1 MKAIFYLPDGMTYDN
16 LAAHHGRTV
25 VDSLKET
32 GTDAHFTGK
41 GMATHKAAMER
52 SVGTVLDMAF
62 KGLPCSV
69 DPIPLRRWH
78 KGDPSPDLLPTL
90 GRLRTLLTRAI
101 CTLHLDRSS
110 GINGRIPLQCFLKAT
125 ASRKVNII
133 HDHDQFVR
141 AIGVVEYD
149 VSMTAHGIEMFDGYK
164 RLRYTDPVD
173 GAALF
178 ERIRGSQRPS
188 KRGGDSVPVKV
199 KYNPDNLLWL
209 HVWDPVEK
217 RYVDLKCDR
226 PDYARDLPKWMHD
239 MIIASIGEEALAFI
253 TEEVLL
259 EFQKRLFDQQANITQ
274 AAEERERRTAAKVTD
289 SPIFRRV
296 TGQIVQVEDEDPYG
310 TVQAPNIRT
319 FDHVVGTDL
328 SSVTS
333 IDAEQPTPRN
343 ASSTAKPGRRAR
355 TARSSMGQ
363 GNAPATR
370 HQSRKK
376 PSAQDPRNA
385 GGTAALTRSH
395 TRPERP
401 RPPSSRE
408 MKWKN

>member
-1 MKAIFYLPDGMTYDN
+1 
-16 LAAHHGRTV
+16 
-25 VDSLKET
+25 VDALKET
-32 GTDAHFTGK
+32 RIDAHFSGK
-41 GMATHKAAMER
+41 GMATHKAEMER

-78 KGDPSPDLLPTL
+78 KGDPTPDLLPTL
-90 GRLRTLLTRAI
+90 SRLKTLLTRAI

-110 GINGRIPLQCFLKAT
+110 GIKGRIPLQEFLKAT
-125 ASRKVNII
+125 ASRKVNVI

-141 AIGVVEYD
+141 AIGVVEYE
-149 VSMTAHGIEMFDGYK
+149 VSITAHGIEMFGGYS
-164 RLRYTDPVD
+164 RLRYTDPVH

-178 ERIRGSQRPS
+178 ERVRGSQRPS

-199 KYNPDNLLWL
+199 KYHPDNLLCI

-239 MIIASIGEEALAFI
+239 MIIASIGEEAREFI

-259 EFQKRLFDQQANITQ
+259 EYQKRLFDQQAHITQ
-274 AAEERERRTAAKVTD
+274 TAEERERRNAGKVMD
-289 SPIFRRV
+289 SPVFRRV
-296 TGQIVQVEDEDPYG
+296 TGQIVQVQDEDPYG
-310 TVQAPNIRT
+310 TVEAPDIRT
-319 FDHVVGTDL
+319 FNHVVGNDL

-333 IDAEQPTPRN
+333 IDAEQPTPRKP
-343 ASSTAKPGRRAR
+343 SSVANSNSSGRTSRS
-355 TARSSMGQ
+355 ARSRSTTT
-363 GNAPATR
+363 ATR
-370 HQSRKK
+370 HHSRKK
-376 PSAQDPRNA
+376 ASVQDPRDVGGKAARSRSNA
-385 GGTAALTRSH
+385 
-395 TRPERP
+395 RPERP
-401 RPPSSRE
+401 RPPSSRA